1 MLVVSK
7 DNPFPIFLV
16 LLIRSKI
23 IESESYS
30 FGIWPDRSWR
40 NSLALRAISKN
51 IVPRFADPVCLRELD
66 SSLHF

>member
-7 DNPFPIFLV
+7 VNPLPIFLV

-30 FGIWPDRSWR
+30 FGIWTDRSWR

-51 IVPRFADPVCLRELD
+51 IVPQIWRSCLLEGP
-66 SSLHF
+66 